1 MRAMTMMRIA
11 VAAVLPVSVM
21 TSAHAQFGASVV
33 TVVND
38 YPATRNQIQTMA
50 QWAKQY
56 QQMIQQITHL
66 KNQYDAITGNRGLG
80 QILNN
85 PSLRTYLPDGWASI
99 YDQIRNG
106 QLQGI
111 SNKAASIYSAEQFDP
126 NATGGRKRQLDVLAA
141 NKAITMQAYDA
152 TVARV
157 NNINELMKQADATG
171 DMKAAADLQNRMAAE
186 NAMIQN
192 EQVRLN
198 LALELQRV
206 EAQLAAEQR
215 GREFDQVFTRR

>member
-1 MRAMTMMRIA
+1 MKATTMMRLA
-11 VAAVLPVSVM
+11 VAFVLPVSV
-21 TSAHAQFGASVV
+21 SSNAHAQWSVN
-33 TVVND
+33 VNSD
-38 YPATRNQIQTMA
+38 FPAMINQAQTLA

-56 QQMIQQITHL
+56 KQMIEQITHL
-66 KNQYDAITGNRGLG
+66 KNQYDAMTGNRGLG

-85 PSLRTYLPDGWASI
+85 PSLRTYLPDGWGSI
-99 YDQIRNG
+99 YDQVRSGN
-106 QLQGI
+106 LQGI
-111 SNKAASIYSAEQFDP
+111 SSKAASIYSAEQFDP
-126 NATGGRKRQLDVLAA
+126 NATGGRRRQLDVLAA
-141 NKAITMQAYDA
+141 NKAITMQAYNA

>member
-1 MRAMTMMRIA
+1 MRAITMMRLA
-11 VAAVLPVSVM
+11 VAFVLPVSVSM
-21 TSAHAQFGASVV
+21 GAHAQW
-33 TVVND
+33 TVNVNSD
-38 YPATRNQIQTMA
+38 IPAMINQAQTMA
-50 QWAKQY
+50 QWGKQY
-56 QQMIQQITHL
+56 QQMIEQITHM
-66 KNQYDAITGNRGLG
+66 KNQYAAMTGSRGLG

-85 PSLRTYLPDGWASI
+85 PSLRTYLPDGWATI
-99 YDQIRNG
+99 YDQVRSG
-106 QLQGI
+106 QLRGI
-111 SNKAASIYSAEQFDP
+111 SSKAASIYSAEQFDP
-126 NATGGRKRQLDVLAA
+126 SATGGRKRQLDVLAA

-171 DMKAAADLQNRMAAE
+171 DMKATSDLQNRMTAE
-186 NAMIQN
+186 SAMIQN